1 MELSTLVK
9 MSNTYGSNPA
19 YVLAGGGNTSVK
31 DDTTLYVKG
40 SGTQLA
46 TIKAEEFVKMDRAR
60 LNEIMKTEYPADDV
74 KRESAYLA
82 DVMAAVTDEDK
93 TKRPSVEALLHN
105 LFAYTYV
112 LHVHPTLINGLTCGK
127 GAKALCEELLGKD
140 VLWIDICK
148 PGYTLARICFEKMN
162 AYKEETGKD
171 VQVLLLQNHGI
182 FVAADTVEEIGVL
195 FDGVIGKLEKQVK
208 RTADVSDAVTPEK
221 EQAAQKL
228 SSLLGHAVEVV
239 PAAEVD
245 NFVKDKT
252 AAAPLLKPFTPDHI
266 VYCGPYSLFVE
277 NIDEAK
283 NDTGVKIKSYSN
295 ITDVQNAV
303 AAGTANSLDRARA
316 IVTEYPDDFGHD
328 VTKVENSD
336 IYDWGDLTALND
348 RATELEEK
356 YNIEIYMGAE
366 VPDSLDYYNL
376 KQNDD
381 VSTLSEALGSLE
393 QIFDCYPR
401 DFFTQLCFG
410 TNEGIR
416 LYITGDISGNNNG
429 TISEASGFVTNINSH
444 IVIVLDANYCWNWD
458 YTVNH
463 EIAHLI
469 DRRLEFLSQYKDD
482 IVFSEKK
489 WNTYN
494 PDDFTYL
501 ESYDNY
507 ENNPDYG
514 KYSQYF
520 IDPYGT
526 TYATEDRAE
535 LFGTVMNNAL
545 SGITDDS
552 QFAPDTV
559 LYDKMKYYCDCIR
572 DGFSTEGWAD
582 TLPWELMF
590 K

>member
-1 MELSTLVK
+1 MTQQGGILLMELSTLVK

-228 SSLLGHAVEVV
+228 EFPYNVGVTITKASFYTQTTPETKPVGPELVYKWQAYEKGGATSTSMECSVLFCVGASLGIRTSSVMISATNFGEYSNDADDYPSGWEERAIEVGIE
-239 PAAEVD
+239 AMKIMIR
-245 NFVKDKT
+245 KDK
-252 AAAPLLKPFTPDHI
+252 AAA
-266 VYCGPYSLFVE
+266 
-277 NIDEAK
+277 N
-283 NDTGVKIKSYSN
+283 
-295 ITDVQNAV
+295 
-303 AAGTANSLDRARA
+303 
-316 IVTEYPDDFGHD
+316 
-328 VTKVENSD
+328 
-336 IYDWGDLTALND
+336 
-348 RATELEEK
+348 
-356 YNIEIYMGAE
+356 
-366 VPDSLDYYNL
+366 
-376 KQNDD
+376 KQ
-381 VSTLSEALGSLE
+381 
-393 QIFDCYPR
+393 
-401 DFFTQLCFG
+401 
-410 TNEGIR
+410 
-416 LYITGDISGNNNG
+416 
-429 TISEASGFVTNINSH
+429 
-444 IVIVLDANYCWNWD
+444 
-458 YTVNH
+458 
-463 EIAHLI
+463 
-469 DRRLEFLSQYKDD
+469 
-482 IVFSEKK
+482 
-489 WNTYN
+489 
-494 PDDFTYL
+494 
-501 ESYDNY
+501 
-507 ENNPDYG
+507 
-514 KYSQYF
+514 
-520 IDPYGT
+520 
-526 TYATEDRAE
+526 
-535 LFGTVMNNAL
+535 
-545 SGITDDS
+545 
-552 QFAPDTV
+552 
-559 LYDKMKYYCDCIR
+559 
-572 DGFSTEGWAD
+572 
-582 TLPWELMF
+582 
-590 K
+590 